1 MTEIGERKLGL
12 ESITNKSLTWTDIQ
26 KPTRDKMS
34 TLEQLYP
41 FHELNIED
49 CLSKIQIPKIDR
61 YEDHIFVILHFPTL
75 DKEKS
80 IPRTTQLAIFAGFDY
95 LVTVQQGEL
104 KPLTEMFQICKV
116 NEKQRESF
124 MGTSSG
130 YLLHSIIDLLVDDL
144 LHVLMKLEGN
154 LDDIEEVVFEEKV
167 AVAKEI
173 SLLRREITTLRRVV
187 IPLKR
192 IILDL
197 SKDIQKF
204 SEEDLTLYFDD
215 VKDHIDKVIEVLE
228 ESKETIEIFKDT
240 DFMLS
245 TEKSNKIL
253 AVLTILFTLSIP
265 ATVVAAI
272 YGMNVNLPGGIE
284 TGPATFFGPFT
295 SFVLLV
301 IAAILPAAIMI
312 WYFKRQGWFGWW
324 ESWKIN
330 SRLLIL

>member
-12 ESITNKSLTWTDIQ
+12 ESITNKSLTWVDIQ
-26 KPTRDKMS
+26 KPTREKMS
-34 TLEQLYP
+34 ILEQLYP

-49 CLSKIQIPKIDR
+49 CLSKIQIPKVDR
-61 YEDHIFVILHFPTL
+61 YEDHIFVILHFPTI

-116 NEKQRESF
+116 NEKQRDSF

-144 LHVLMKLEGN
+144 LHILMKLEGN
-154 LDDIEEVVFEEKV
+154 LDDIEDVVFDEKV

-284 TGPATFFGPFT
+284 TGPATLFGPFT
-295 SFVLLV
+295 SFTLLV
-301 IAAILPAAIMI
+301 IAAILPAVIMI
-312 WYFKRQGWFGWW
+312 WYFKRQGWFGW
-324 ESWKIN
+324 
-330 SRLLIL
+330 

>member
-12 ESITNKSLTWTDIQ
+12 ESITNKSLTWVDIQ
-26 KPTRDKMS
+26 KPTREKMS

-49 CLSKIQIPKIDR
+49 CLSKIQIPKVDR
-61 YEDHIFVILHFPTL
+61 YEDHIFVILHFPTI

-116 NEKQRESF
+116 NEKQRDSF

-144 LHVLMKLEGN
+144 LHILMKLEGN
-154 LDDIEEVVFEEKV
+154 LDDIEDVVFDEKV

-295 SFVLLV
+295 SFILLV
-301 IAAILPAAIMI
+301 IAAILPAVIMI
-312 WYFKRQGWFGWW
+312 WYFKRQGWFGW
-324 ESWKIN
+324 
-330 SRLLIL
+330 

>member
-1 MTEIGERKLGL
+1 MTEIEERKLGL
-12 ESITNKSLTWTDIQ
+12 ESITNKSLTWVDIQ
-26 KPTRDKMS
+26 KPTREKMS
-34 TLEQLYP
+34 ILEQLYP

-49 CLSKIQIPKIDR
+49 CLSKIQIPKVDR
-61 YEDHIFVILHFPTL
+61 YEDHIFVILHFPTI

-116 NEKQRESF
+116 NEKQRDSF

-144 LHVLMKLEGN
+144 LHILMKLEGN
-154 LDDIEEVVFEEKV
+154 LDDIEDVVFDEKV

-187 IPLKR
+187 VPLKR

-295 SFVLLV
+295 SFTLLV
-301 IAAILPAAIMI
+301 IAAILPAVIMI
-312 WYFKRQGWFGWW
+312 WYFKRQGWFGW
-324 ESWKIN
+324 
-330 SRLLIL
+330 

>member
-12 ESITNKSLTWTDIQ
+12 ESITNKSLTWVDIQ
-26 KPTRDKMS
+26 KPTREKMGI
-34 TLEQLYP
+34 LEQLYP

-49 CLSKIQIPKIDR
+49 CLSKIQIPKVDR
-61 YEDHIFVILHFPTL
+61 YEDHIFVILHFPTI

-116 NEKQRESF
+116 NEKQRDSF

-144 LHVLMKLEGN
+144 LHILMKLEGN
-154 LDDIEEVVFEEKV
+154 LDDIEDVVFDEKV

-295 SFVLLV
+295 SFTLLV
-301 IAAILPAAIMI
+301 IAAILPAVIMI
-312 WYFKRQGWFGWW
+312 WYFKRQGWFGW
-324 ESWKIN
+324 
-330 SRLLIL
+330 

>member
-12 ESITNKSLTWTDIQ
+12 ESITNKSLTWVDIQ
-26 KPTRDKMS
+26 KPTREKMS
-34 TLEQLYP
+34 ILEQLYP

-49 CLSKIQIPKIDR
+49 CLSKIQIPKVDR
-61 YEDHIFVILHFPTL
+61 YEDHIFVILHFPTV

-116 NEKQRESF
+116 NEKQRDSF

-144 LHVLMKLEGN
+144 LHILMKLEGN
-154 LDDIEEVVFEEKV
+154 LDDIEDVVFDEKV

-284 TGPATFFGPFT
+284 TGPATFIGPFT
-295 SFVLLV
+295 SFTLLV
-301 IAAILPAAIMI
+301 IAAILPAVIMI
-312 WYFKRQGWFGWW
+312 WYFKRQGWFGW
-324 ESWKIN
+324 
-330 SRLLIL
+330 

>member
-12 ESITNKSLTWTDIQ
+12 ESITNKSLTWVDIQ
-26 KPTRDKMS
+26 KPTREKMS
-34 TLEQLYP
+34 VLEQLYP

-49 CLSKIQIPKIDR
+49 CLSKIQIPKVDR
-61 YEDHIFVILHFPTL
+61 YEDHIFVILHFPTI

-116 NEKQRESF
+116 NEKQRDSF

-154 LDDIEEVVFEEKV
+154 LDDIEEVVFDEKV

-295 SFVLLV
+295 SFTLLV
-301 IAAILPAAIMI
+301 IAAILPAVIMI
-312 WYFKRQGWFGWW
+312 WYFKRQGWFGW
-324 ESWKIN
+324 
-330 SRLLIL
+330 

>member
-12 ESITNKSLTWTDIQ
+12 ESITNKSLTWVDIQ
-26 KPTRDKMS
+26 KPTREKMS
-34 TLEQLYP
+34 ILEQLYP

-49 CLSKIQIPKIDR
+49 CLSKIQIPKVDR
-61 YEDHIFVILHFPTL
+61 YEDHIFVILHFPTI

-104 KPLTEMFQICKV
+104 KPLTEMFQICKI
-116 NEKQRESF
+116 NEKQRDSF

-144 LHVLMKLEGN
+144 LHILMKLEGN
-154 LDDIEEVVFEEKV
+154 LDDIEDVVFDEKV

-295 SFVLLV
+295 SFTLLV
-301 IAAILPAAIMI
+301 IAAILPAVIMI
-312 WYFKRQGWFGWW
+312 WYFKRQGWFGW
-324 ESWKIN
+324 
-330 SRLLIL
+330 

>member
-12 ESITNKSLTWTDIQ
+12 ESITNKSLTWIDIQ

-154 LDDIEEVVFEEKV
+154 LDDIEEVVFDEKV

-312 WYFKRQGWFGWW
+312 WYFKRQGWFGW
-324 ESWKIN
+324 
-330 SRLLIL
+330 

>member
-12 ESITNKSLTWTDIQ
+12 ESITNKSLTWVDIQ
-26 KPTRDKMS
+26 KPTREKMS
-34 TLEQLYP
+34 ILEQLYP

-49 CLSKIQIPKIDR
+49 CLSKIQIPKVDR
-61 YEDHIFVILHFPTL
+61 YEDHIFVILHFPTI

-116 NEKQRESF
+116 NEKQRDSF

-144 LHVLMKLEGN
+144 LHILMKLEGN
-154 LDDIEEVVFEEKV
+154 LDDIEDVVFDEKV

-272 YGMNVNLPGGIE
+272 YGMNINLPGGIE
-284 TGPATFFGPFT
+284 TGPATFFGPYT
-295 SFVLLV
+295 SFTLLV
-301 IAAILPAAIMI
+301 IAAILPAVIMI
-312 WYFKRQGWFGWW
+312 WYFKRQGWFGW
-324 ESWKIN
+324 
-330 SRLLIL
+330 

>member
-12 ESITNKSLTWTDIQ
+12 ESITNKSLTWVDIQ
-26 KPTRDKMS
+26 KPTREKMS
-34 TLEQLYP
+34 ILEQLYP

-49 CLSKIQIPKIDR
+49 CLSKIQIPKVDR
-61 YEDHIFVILHFPTL
+61 YEDHIFVILHFPTI

-116 NEKQRESF
+116 NEKQRDSF

-144 LHVLMKLEGN
+144 LHILMKLEGN
-154 LDDIEEVVFEEKV
+154 LDDIEDVVFDEKV

-272 YGMNVNLPGGIE
+272 YGMNVNLPGGIA

-295 SFVLLV
+295 SFILLV
-301 IAAILPAAIMI
+301 IAAILPAVIMI
-312 WYFKRQGWFGWW
+312 WYFKRQGWFGW
-324 ESWKIN
+324 
-330 SRLLIL
+330 

>member
-1 MTEIGERKLGL
+1 MAGIGERKLGL
-12 ESITNKSLTWTDIQ
+12 ESITDKTLTWIDIK
-26 KPTRDKMS
+26 KPTHEKMKI
-34 TLEQLYP
+34 LEQLYP

-49 CLSKIQIPKIDR
+49 CLSKIQIPKVDR
-61 YEDHIFVILHFPTL
+61 YKDHIFVILHFPTI

-80 IPRTTQLAIFAGFDY
+80 IPRATQLAIFAGFDY

-104 KPLTEMFQICKV
+104 KPLTEMFQICKI
-116 NEKQRESF
+116 NTKQRDSF

-130 YLLHSIIDLLVDDL
+130 YLLHSILDLLVNDL
-144 LHVLMKLEGN
+144 LHILIKLEGN
-154 LDDIEEVVFEEKV
+154 LDDIEDVVFDEKI
-167 AVAKEI
+167 ALAI
-173 SLLRREITTLRRVV
+173 SRREITTLRRVV
-187 IPLKR
+187 LPLKR
-192 IILDL
+192 IISDL

-265 ATVVAAI
+265 ATIVAAI

-284 TGPATFFGPFT
+284 TGSANFFGPFT
-295 SFVLLV
+295 SFTLLV
-301 IAAILPAAIMI
+301 ISAMLPAVIMI
-312 WYFKRQGWFGWW
+312 WYFKRRGWFGW
-324 ESWKIN
+324 
-330 SRLLIL
+330 

>member
-12 ESITNKSLTWTDIQ
+12 ESITNKSLTWVDIQ
-26 KPTRDKMS
+26 KPTREKMS
-34 TLEQLYP
+34 ILEQLYP

-49 CLSKIQIPKIDR
+49 CLSKIQIPKVDR
-61 YEDHIFVILHFPTL
+61 YEDHIFVILHFPTI

-116 NEKQRESF
+116 NEKQRDSF

-144 LHVLMKLEGN
+144 LHILMKLEGN
-154 LDDIEEVVFEEKV
+154 LDDIEDVVFDEKV

-284 TGPATFFGPFT
+284 TGPSTFFGPFT
-295 SFVLLV
+295 SFTLLV
-301 IAAILPAAIMI
+301 IAAILPAVIMI
-312 WYFKRQGWFGWW
+312 WYFKRQGWFGW
-324 ESWKIN
+324 
-330 SRLLIL
+330 

>member
-12 ESITNKSLTWTDIQ
+12 ESITNKSLTWVDIQ
-26 KPTRDKMS
+26 KPTREKMS
-34 TLEQLYP
+34 ILEQLYP

-49 CLSKIQIPKIDR
+49 CLSKIQIPKVDR
-61 YEDHIFVILHFPTL
+61 YEDHIFVILHFPTI

-116 NEKQRESF
+116 NEKQRDSF

-144 LHVLMKLEGN
+144 LHILMKLEGN
-154 LDDIEEVVFEEKV
+154 LDDIEDVVFDEKV

-284 TGPATFFGPFT
+284 TGPATLFGPFT
-295 SFVLLV
+295 SFILLV
-301 IAAILPAAIMI
+301 IAAILPAVIMI
-312 WYFKRQGWFGWW
+312 WYFKRQGWFGW
-324 ESWKIN
+324 
-330 SRLLIL
+330 

>member
-12 ESITNKSLTWTDIQ
+12 ESITNKSLTWVDIQ
-26 KPTRDKMS
+26 KPTREKMS
-34 TLEQLYP
+34 VLEQLYP

-49 CLSKIQIPKIDR
+49 CLSKIQIPKVDR
-61 YEDHIFVILHFPTL
+61 YEDHIFVILHFPTI

-116 NEKQRESF
+116 NEKQRDSF

-144 LHVLMKLEGN
+144 LHILMKLEGN
-154 LDDIEEVVFEEKV
+154 LDDIEDVVFDEKV

-272 YGMNVNLPGGIE
+272 YGMNVNLPGGID
-284 TGPATFFGPFT
+284 TGPATFFGPFSSLT
-295 SFVLLV
+295 LLV
-301 IAAILPAAIMI
+301 TAAILPSVIML
-312 WYFKRQGWFGWW
+312 WYFKR
-324 ESWKIN
+324 
-330 SRLLIL
+330 

>member
-12 ESITNKSLTWTDIQ
+12 ESITNKSLTWVDIQ
-26 KPTRDKMS
+26 KPTREKMS
-34 TLEQLYP
+34 ILEQLYP

-49 CLSKIQIPKIDR
+49 CLSKIQIPKVDR
-61 YEDHIFVILHFPTL
+61 YEDHIFVILHFPTI

-116 NEKQRESF
+116 NERQRDSF

-144 LHVLMKLEGN
+144 LHILMKLEGN
-154 LDDIEEVVFEEKV
+154 LDDIEDVVFDEKV

-187 IPLKR
+187 VPLKR

-265 ATVVAAI
+265 ATVVA
-272 YGMNVNLPGGIE
+272 L
-284 TGPATFFGPFT
+284 FT
-295 SFVLLV
+295 
-301 IAAILPAAIMI
+301 
-312 WYFKRQGWFGWW
+312 
-324 ESWKIN
+324 E
-330 SRLLIL
+330 

>member
-12 ESITNKSLTWTDIQ
+12 ESITNKSLTWVDIQ
-26 KPTRDKMS
+26 KPTREKMS
-34 TLEQLYP
+34 ILEQLYP

-49 CLSKIQIPKIDR
+49 CLSKIQIPKVDR
-61 YEDHIFVILHFPTL
+61 YEDHIFVILHFPTI

-116 NEKQRESF
+116 NEKQRDSF

-144 LHVLMKLEGN
+144 LHILMKLEGN
-154 LDDIEEVVFEEKV
+154 LDDIEDVVFDEKV

-295 SFVLLV
+295 SFTLLV
-301 IAAILPAAIMI
+301 IAAILPALIMI
-312 WYFKRQGWFGWW
+312 WYFKRQGWFGW
-324 ESWKIN
+324 
-330 SRLLIL
+330 

>member
-12 ESITNKSLTWTDIQ
+12 ESITNKSLTWVDIQ
-26 KPTRDKMS
+26 KPTREKMS
-34 TLEQLYP
+34 ILEQLYP

-49 CLSKIQIPKIDR
+49 CLSKIQIPKVDR
-61 YEDHIFVILHFPTL
+61 YEDHIFVILHFPTI

-116 NEKQRESF
+116 NEKQRDSF

-144 LHVLMKLEGN
+144 LHILMKLEGN
-154 LDDIEEVVFEEKV
+154 LDDIEDVVFDEKV

-284 TGPATFFGPFT
+284 TGPASFFGPFT
-295 SFVLLV
+295 SFTLLV
-301 IAAILPAAIMI
+301 IAAILPAVIMI
-312 WYFKRQGWFGWW
+312 WYFKRQGWFGW
-324 ESWKIN
+324 
-330 SRLLIL
+330 

>member
-12 ESITNKSLTWTDIQ
+12 ESITNKSLTWVDIQ
-26 KPTRDKMS
+26 KPTREKMS
-34 TLEQLYP
+34 ILEQLYP

-49 CLSKIQIPKIDR
+49 CLSKIQIPKVDR
-61 YEDHIFVILHFPTL
+61 YEDHIFVILHFPTI

-116 NEKQRESF
+116 NEKQRDSF

-144 LHVLMKLEGN
+144 LHILMKLEGN
-154 LDDIEEVVFEEKV
+154 LDDIEDVVFDEKV

-272 YGMNVNLPGGIE
+272 YGMNVNLHGGIE

-295 SFVLLV
+295 SFTLLV
-301 IAAILPAAIMI
+301 IAAILPAVIMI
-312 WYFKRQGWFGWW
+312 WYFKRQGWFGW
-324 ESWKIN
+324 
-330 SRLLIL
+330 

>member
-12 ESITNKSLTWTDIQ
+12 ESITNKSLTWVDIQ
-26 KPTRDKMS
+26 KPTREKMNI
-34 TLEQLYP
+34 LGQLYP

-49 CLSKIQIPKIDR
+49 CLSKIQIPKVDR
-61 YEDHIFVILHFPTL
+61 YEDHIFVILHFPTI

-116 NEKQRESF
+116 NEKQRDSF

-144 LHVLMKLEGN
+144 LHILMKLEGN
-154 LDDIEEVVFEEKV
+154 LDDIEDVVFDEKV

-253 AVLTILFTLSIP
+253 AVLTLLFTLSIP

-272 YGMNVNLPGGIE
+272 YGMNVILPGGIE

-295 SFVLLV
+295 SFSLLV
-301 IAAILPAAIMI
+301 IAAILPAVIMI
-312 WYFKRQGWFGWW
+312 WYFKRQGWFGW
-324 ESWKIN
+324 
-330 SRLLIL
+330 